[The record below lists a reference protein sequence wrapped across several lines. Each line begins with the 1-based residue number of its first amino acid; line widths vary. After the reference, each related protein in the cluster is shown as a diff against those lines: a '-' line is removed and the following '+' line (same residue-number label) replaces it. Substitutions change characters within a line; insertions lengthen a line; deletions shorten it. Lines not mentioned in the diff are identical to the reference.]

1 MPDPHIFQVSELIQQ
16 VNRDLFRYHD
26 IAVEGEVT
34 NFTRSTAGH
43 CYFSIRDSRAQLKVV
58 LFAMNARGLRFKIE
72 NGLKVIVRGRPAI
85 YEVKGD
91 FQLTAVAVE
100 PAGVGALQLAFE
112 QLKAR
117 LLAEG
122 LFDQA
127 RKKPMPRLPQRI
139 AVVTSPTGAA
149 IRDILNVL
157 GRRFEGISL
166 QIYPVR
172 VQGPTAG
179 REIAAALR
187 NLTKWDLHDVIL
199 ICRGG
204 GSLEDLWPFNEEVV
218 ARAVAACT
226 IPTISGVGHETDFT
240 ICDLVADLR
249 APTPSAAAEIVV
261 RAKSEI
267 CMQIDHGIRRI
278 RQIVE
283 ARVGN
288 YRHELRHLASSDG
301 LGRFPRRILH
311 DRERLQRSRVLL
323 YRTLDMQ
330 AKVMRRRLTAA
341 AEPLARFPVRLAI
354 RDRQQRVAHA
364 TARTTSAMTTRLAAE
379 RQKLRSTVGTLE
391 AVSPLSVLARGYAIA
406 FATSPGRRRPILDS
420 ASVSVGDSIDV
431 QLRKG
436 RLACTVDGK
445 TIGIESTLPE
455 AIADEGRP
463 GSEAPV
469 RRRSPRGPV
478 ARSLNLFAAND
489 EDEPS

>member
-1 MPDPHIFQVSELIQQ
+1 
-16 VNRDLFRYHD
+16 
-26 IAVEGEVT
+26 
-34 NFTRSTAGH
+34 
-43 CYFSIRDSRAQLKVV
+43 
-58 LFAMNARGLRFKIE
+58 
-72 NGLKVIVRGRPAI
+72 
-85 YEVKGD
+85 
-91 FQLTAVAVE
+91 
-100 PAGVGALQLAFE
+100 
-112 QLKAR
+112 
-117 LLAEG
+117 
-122 LFDQA
+122 
-127 RKKPMPRLPQRI
+127 
-139 AVVTSPTGAA
+139 
-149 IRDILNVL
+149 
-157 GRRFEGISL
+157 
-166 QIYPVR
+166 
-172 VQGPTAG
+172 
-179 REIAAALR
+179 
-187 NLTKWDLHDVIL
+187 
-199 ICRGG
+199 
-204 GSLEDLWPFNEEVV
+204 
-218 ARAVAACT
+218 
-226 IPTISGVGHETDFT
+226 
-240 ICDLVADLR
+240 
-249 APTPSAAAEIVV
+249 
-261 RAKSEI
+261 
-267 CMQIDHGIRRI
+267 MQIDHGIRRI

-341 AEPLARFPVRLAI
+341 AEPLARFPARLAI

-489 EDEPS
+489 EDEPL